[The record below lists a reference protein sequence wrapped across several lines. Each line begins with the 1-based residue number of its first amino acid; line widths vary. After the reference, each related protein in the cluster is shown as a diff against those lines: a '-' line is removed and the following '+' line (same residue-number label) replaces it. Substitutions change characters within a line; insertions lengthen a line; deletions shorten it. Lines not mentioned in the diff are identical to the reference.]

1 MRISHARSS
10 FENLF
15 LQRKREIFRV
25 NFQIKIL
32 ENGLLTVYE
41 ESVIGKNGE
50 KMRLVPAPHQL
61 MGINEMDP
69 QRSQLTETRAE
80 ETLVSS
86 AITEQIYGR

>member
-1 MRISHARSS
+1 MSHARSS

-15 LQRKREIFRV
+15 LQRKREILRV

-32 ENGLLTVYE
+32 ENGLSMVSE
-41 ESVIGKNGE
+41 ESAIGKNGE
-50 KMRLVPAPHQL
+50 RMRLVLAPHQL

-86 AITEQIYGR
+86 AIAEQIYGR